1 MSTSRV
7 NSLKLEK
14 QVRGRIESLSYL
26 PTTAAVAMKFVELGK
41 DPETDPADYVK
52 VISSDS
58 SLSTKLLAL
67 ANSSWFG
74 VRNRVTRVQVAVN
87 LLGLGTV
94 RTMAISYCLTGLHSE
109 LRLSAEE
116 SRMFWAA
123 SLCKGVAARQFA
135 RRSSEKCAEEAF
147 AAGLFQDFA
156 LPIMY
161 SVARETMMPLLNN
174 PALPA
179 DGRLLNERE
188 MFRLDH
194 AELGRMVAQKLEL
207 PELFVDAI
215 AFHHD
220 RSNLEAFVE
229 NRTLAAAA
237 QVAALFPH
245 HLDCWNAEDA
255 QALRE
260 ILAAHEPAIDPKQFL
275 DEVQREFNT
284 LYGYFESGSPPQ
296 ARLTEMLEAATREV
310 ADTTTR
316 LVGTVH
322 ELMQKAASAGTEVHT
337 LLQNPDRLEHAAAH
351 DPVTGLLNS
360 QAFSRKAAQQL
371 ASAARYG
378 ASCAL
383 AFFGTGRL
391 VPSSDPAAH
400 QQAENLLTTLAEQL
414 RSHLKDQDLASRY
427 DGDQLVVLFYD
438 RTPDDVKAAVEKLMA
453 APAAKRQ
460 EMSAGV
466 VRVAAKSPAQHLES
480 LITLAEGLMYKARHG
495 GGQKIAWATLPT
507 SARAA

>member
-1 MSTSRV
+1 
-7 NSLKLEK
+7 
-14 QVRGRIESLSYL
+14 
-26 PTTAAVAMKFVELGK
+26 
-41 DPETDPADYVK
+41 
-52 VISSDS
+52 
-58 SLSTKLLAL
+58 
-67 ANSSWFG
+67 
-74 VRNRVTRVQVAVN
+74 
-87 LLGLGTV
+87 
-94 RTMAISYCLTGLHSE
+94 
-109 LRLSAEE
+109 
-116 SRMFWAA
+116 
-123 SLCKGVAARQFA
+123 
-135 RRSSEKCAEEAF
+135 AEEAF

-284 LYGYFESGSPPQ
+284 LYG
-296 ARLTEMLEAATREV
+296 
-310 ADTTTR
+310 
-316 LVGTVH
+316 
-322 ELMQKAASAGTEVHT
+322 
-337 LLQNPDRLEHAAAH
+337 
-351 DPVTGLLNS
+351 
-360 QAFSRKAAQQL
+360 
-371 ASAARYG
+371 
-378 ASCAL
+378 
-383 AFFGTGRL
+383 
-391 VPSSDPAAH
+391 
-400 QQAENLLTTLAEQL
+400 
-414 RSHLKDQDLASRY
+414 
-427 DGDQLVVLFYD
+427 
-438 RTPDDVKAAVEKLMA
+438 
-453 APAAKRQ
+453 
-460 EMSAGV
+460 
-466 VRVAAKSPAQHLES
+466 
-480 LITLAEGLMYKARHG
+480 
-495 GGQKIAWATLPT
+495 
-507 SARAA
+507 